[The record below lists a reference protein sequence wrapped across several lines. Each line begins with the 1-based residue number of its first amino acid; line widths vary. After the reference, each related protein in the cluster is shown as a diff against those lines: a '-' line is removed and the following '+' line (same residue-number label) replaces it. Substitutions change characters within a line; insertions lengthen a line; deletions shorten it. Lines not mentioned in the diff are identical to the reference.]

1 MCIANKKVLPSQI
14 LQMLTVC
21 NLNSPACKS
30 QSLFKK
36 VVDSKCSDKVC
47 IRYFINTIS
56 MKRRRCPRIELL
68 NLVVRP
74 IPPLLRMTNF
84 SKYD

>member
-47 IRYFINTIS
+47 IRHTLFH
-56 MKRRRCPRIELL
+56 KH
-68 NLVVRP
+68 
-74 IPPLLRMTNF
+74 NF
-84 SKYD
+84 YEEKKVP